1 MKEPI
6 MLKSFALLALLVL
19 PILLT
24 AATGCDLNDPDAD
37 VKRLFPESTGY
48 KTSYLSLTKIGG
60 KTALQEVEKR
70 LGDRFTGSYEQV
82 DVPYTLYTIFRDKTL
97 IGYVHGVNQKGQY
110 GGLQVF
116 LALNPQGKIIAFYFQ
131 KLSSKQGKLFKS
143 KEFASQFKGLSLR
156 DFADLN
162 IKTGIGTG
170 KAAAIKNPTPDA
182 RTDFLATLRG
192 VKKNLILM
200 DMFVFNKK

>member
-1 MKEPI
+1 

-116 LALNPQGKIIAFYFQ
+116 LALNPQGKIYSFYFQ
-131 KLSSKQGKLFKS
+131 RLSSKHGKLFKS
-143 KEFASQFKGLSLR
+143 KEFASQFIGLGLKE
-156 DFADLN
+156 FVDLN
-162 IKTGIGTG
+162 IKTGSGTG
-170 KAAAIKNPTPDA
+170 KAAAIKNPAPDA
-182 RTDFLATLRG
+182 KSDFLATLRG

>member
-1 MKEPI
+1 
-6 MLKSFALLALLVL
+6 MLKRIALLLLVAL
-19 PILLT
+19 PLFLA

-48 KTSYLSLTKIGG
+48 KTSYLSLTRIGG

-82 DVPYTLYTIFRDKTL
+82 DVPYTLYSVFRDKAL
-97 IGYVHGVNQKGQY
+97 LGYVHGVNQKGQY

-116 LALNPQGKIIAFYFQ
+116 LALNPQGKITDFYFQ

-143 KEFASQFKGLSLR
+143 KEFASQFKGLSLK
-156 DFADLN
+156 DFTGLN
-162 IKTGIGTG
+162 IKTGKGTG
-170 KAAAIKNPTPDA
+170 KAAAIKNPAETA
-182 RTDFLATLRG
+182 KTDFLATLRG

>member
-1 MKEPI
+1 MKESI
-6 MLKSFALLALLVL
+6 MLKRITLICLAVIPLFLA
-19 PILLT
+19 

-37 VKRLFPESTGY
+37 IKRLFPESTAY
-48 KTSYLSLTKIGG
+48 KTSYLSLTRIGG
-60 KTALQEVEKR
+60 KTALQEVER
-70 LGDRFTGSYEQV
+70 QLGDKFTGSYEQV
-82 DVPYTLYTIFRDKTL
+82 DVPYTLYSVFRNKAL
-97 IGYVHGVNQKGQY
+97 LGYVHGVNQKGQY